1 MNINFYTTTILLST
15 LWFVV
20 TSFFSYF
27 KPGLRPKLI
36 ISLSVLATGFGLF
49 ASLVAGYGVYTSDL
63 IQIFLV
69 ENPYFEISL
78 RLDSLSVIMFS
89 MISIIGFVVMKF
101 SFNYL
106 DGDNRQ
112 GIFLGRLALTIASV
126 QFLVLS
132 GSLLT
137 FFASWVLTSICL
149 HRLLVFYP
157 ERIGARVSAKKKFWV
172 ARLSDMSLLV
182 AFTFLFLEFG
192 NGNLEM
198 IFSQIKS
205 VDSLVKLSGNVSW
218 AALFIAFAAFFKSAQ
233 LPTHGWLIE
242 VMETPTPVSALL
254 HAGLLNAGPFLLIRM
269 SNVLETS
276 SYVLALII
284 AVGGI
289 TALYGTLA
297 NATQTSIKTSLGYSS
312 VAHMGFS
319 IMVCGIGVYPA
330 AMLHLVGHS
339 FYKAHSFLS
348 SGSAIEV
355 YMASRVSKSIK
366 QGSILRIGLGALLA
380 LVVFSAGI
388 YFMPFD
394 PQDLG
399 MWMVSAFVFL
409 GIASLMANS
418 TDVQWDL
425 NLVLRTL
432 GAGVLVTAMFFGLEY
447 MSHAILS
454 SQVPPLRL
462 PTTLHISI
470 VVLLLFAFSTVIFI
484 QQTAAKWQDRKWVR
498 VWSVHFRNGLYLNAV
513 FDRIIG
519 TFSLNQ
525 SGLEEEEV
533 MYLDL
538 KEEKDPSIYSV
549 KHIVLKQSIEA

>member
-1 MNINFYTTTILLST
+1 MNTDYYSTFILLSA
-15 LWFVV
+15 LGFVLTSV
-20 TSFFSYF
+20 GSFFQ
-27 KPGLRPKLI
+27 PGLRPRSI
-36 ISLSVLATGFGLF
+36 ISLSKFSIGFSLI
-49 ASLVAGYGVYTSDL
+49 ASLVAGYGVYSQEV
-63 IQIFLV
+63 IQISLV
-69 ENPYFEISL
+69 DNPLLGLSL
-78 RLDSLSVIMFS
+78 RLDPLSVIMFS

-106 DGDNRQ
+106 DGDQRQ
-112 GIFLGRLALTIASV
+112 GVFLGRLALTIASV

-132 GSLLT
+132 GSLLLLLV
-137 FFASWVLTSICL
+137 SWILTSVCL

-172 ARLSDMSLLV
+172 ARLSDLSLLV
-182 AFTFLFLEFG
+182 AFAFLILEFG
-192 NGNLEM
+192 NGNLEY

-205 VDSLVKLSGNVSW
+205 SENLANLSGNVSW
-218 AALFIAFAAFFKSAQ
+218 AALFIALAAFFKSAQ

-269 SNVLETS
+269 SNILETS
-276 SYVLALII
+276 TYVLALII
-284 AVGGI
+284 AVGGV

-319 IMVCGIGVYPA
+319 LMVCGIGVYPA

-366 QGSILRIGLGALLA
+366 QGSLKRIGLGVLLA
-380 LVVFSAGI
+380 LIVFSAGA
-388 YFMPFD
+388 YYLPFNS
-394 PQDLG
+394 QDMG
-399 MWMVSAFVFL
+399 MWMVSAFIFL
-409 GIASLMANS
+409 GIASLMANA

-425 NLVLRTL
+425 SLVVRALV
-432 GAGVLVTAMFFGLEY
+432 AGITVTALFFGLEFL
-447 MSHAILS
+447 SHSILH
-454 SQVPPLRL
+454 SQVPPARE
-462 PTTLHISI
+462 PSVLHIALTI
-470 VVLLLFAFSTVIFI
+470 FLLFGFATVIFI
-484 QQTAAKWQDRKWVR
+484 QQTAAKWQDQKWVR

-513 FDRIIG
+513 FDRVIG
-519 TFSLNQ
+519 AFSLRQNN
-525 SGLEEEEV
+525 LEEEEV
-533 MYLDL
+533 VYMGV
-538 KEEKDPSIYSV
+538 KEEEEPSVYSV
-549 KHIVLKQSIEA
+549 KHIVLKESMDA